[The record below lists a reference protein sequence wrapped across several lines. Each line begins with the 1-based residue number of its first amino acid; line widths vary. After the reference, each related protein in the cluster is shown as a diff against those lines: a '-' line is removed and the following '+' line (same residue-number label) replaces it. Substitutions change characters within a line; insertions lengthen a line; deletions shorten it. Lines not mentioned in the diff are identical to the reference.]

1 MRLLQFI
8 IPGKPTPRESSKF
21 LNSLCSSL
29 TGEELAAAR
38 LKELELLAGSLY
50 LLNHRDSELTDR
62 LVKAVSLSS
71 TAASSRLLTLC
82 CRWSSAIGQA

>member
-29 TGEELAAAR
+29 TGKELAGAR

-62 LVKAVSLSS
+62 LVKGVS
-71 TAASSRLLTLC
+71 
-82 CRWSSAIGQA
+82 